1 MARYKIIT
9 VKRMAASSR
18 LSDDYDTLTVKT
30 IRTIPSPPVFTA
42 LTSDGLG
49 GSYWSTVSS
58 PMAFV
63 SAFKTFSF
71 SPISQY
77 IADASFN
84 SLSYRAGTG
93 IEFIPAGVNTSQI
106 NGNLFASIE
115 VPGLKSISSG
125 TNAIAF
131 STFFFSSLGN
141 AVFTTDP
148 LTNTL
153 TYEIR
158 YPFFKVGDVSL
169 PLDDTIS
176 SVTFIGSN
184 AMLVSTN
191 NIRHACS
198 FIIGV
203 GISSYTSTGYGRL
216 WENTS
221 SITGLFHSTMASSC
235 VTFSNYSSGMIAL
248 STTTGSNISSFY
260 QSTVFINRNIHT
272 SISTFSTSA
281 SAFYKNIQ
289 ESVSTFSTLLGI
301 RMEPDTIA
309 STTSIFGQSSF
320 ITSAQTT
327 VKNLVYTLQD
337 LSNYVS
343 SQIMSSYLIRITSSN
358 LISTTINLQS
368 TISGTSSFIITKE
381 GPQFST
387 FSTLMTSTFN
397 NFLISTPR
405 YITIWSTPS
414 YTVYSSV
421 QTAKGTSYDTLLSTC
436 EVSLSSFAKYLTSS
450 SRVFIEYTPCYS
462 FNTLNTPNT
471 STNLY
476 QVSTFIAYDGYIVP
490 NAGFTGY
497 MNPVNIY
504 NLTNRF
510 EISTGYLFSH
520 NTRPYIFKH
529 LHSSIMYVDNTKSR
543 IREFNPLGG
552 IVIPSRYT
560 TDCDL
565 SLTTTT
571 TWTNYMSP
579 INAITLCIYNAT
591 L

>member
-1 MARYKIIT
+1 
-9 VKRMAASSR
+9 MAASSR
-18 LSDDYDTLTVKT
+18 LTEDYDTITLKT
-30 IRTIPSPPVFTA
+30 INVIPSPPAFTA

-63 SAFKTFSF
+63 SLPFVSSAGFKTFSF
-71 SPISQY
+71 SPASQFV
-77 IADASFN
+77 ADASFN
-84 SLSYRAGTG
+84 TLSYMAGTG

-141 AVFTTDP
+141 TLFTTEPD
-148 LTNTL
+148 TNTV

-158 YPFFKVGDVSL
+158 YPFFKVGNTSL
-169 PLDDTIS
+169 PLNDTIS
-176 SVTFIGSN
+176 SMTFIGSN
-184 AMLVSTN
+184 AMIVSTN
-191 NIRHACS
+191 NIEHACS
-198 FIIGV
+198 FIIGI
-203 GISSYTSTGYGRL
+203 GISSYTSTGYGKL

-221 SITGLFHSTMASSC
+221 TINGEFRSIMESSC
-235 VTFSNYSSGMIAL
+235 VTFSRYSTGIITL
-248 STTTGSNISSFY
+248 STTNSSNVSTFHR
-260 QSTVFINRNIHT
+260 STVFINSSIRT

-281 SAFYKNIQ
+281 SKFYENIKG
-289 ESVSTFSTLLGI
+289 SVSTFSTLLGV
-301 RMEPDTIA
+301 RMGADTVA
-309 STTSIFGQSSF
+309 STNSIFGQSNF
-320 ITSAQTT
+320 IVSSQST

-337 LSNYVS
+337 ISNQMS
-343 SQIMSSYLIRITSSN
+343 TQIMNSYIIRITSSN
-358 LISTTINLQS
+358 LVSTTINIRS
-368 TISGTSSFIITKE
+368 TITGTSSYIISNE

-405 YITIWSTPS
+405 YANIWSTLA

-421 QTAKGTSYDTLLSTC
+421 QTAKGTNYDTLLSTC
-436 EVSLSSFAKYLTSS
+436 EVSLSSFVKYLTPS

-462 FNTLNTPNT
+462 FNTVNTANT

-476 QVSTFIAYDGYIVP
+476 QVSTFLTYNGYTVP
-490 NAGFTGY
+490 NAAFTDY
-497 MNPVNIY
+497 MNPINVY
-504 NLTNRF
+504 NMTNRF
-510 EISTGYLFSH
+510 EISTGYLR
-520 NTRPYIFKH
+520 TRTTYPYIFKH
-529 LHSSIMYVDNTKSR
+529 FHSSIMYVDNTKSR

-552 IVIPSRYT
+552 VVLPSRYL

-571 TWTNYMSP
+571 RWTNYMSP
-579 INAITLCIYNAT
+579 VNAIAVCIYNAT